1 MAEPEAPQAAPTHD
15 AAYAHCGEM
24 LRAQDRDRFLATL
37 FAPEAERRHLWALYA
52 FSQEIARVREVVR
65 EALPGEMRLQ
75 WWREVIEGL
84 GRGDVSGHPVALAIC
99 ATLEAKSLPRGALL
113 NLIDARTFDLYDDP
127 MPTLND
133 LEGYAGET
141 ASILI
146 QLGAQILTGRAQPAV
161 AEAAGHAGVA
171 IALTGLMRAFP
182 FHAAR
187 GQCYLPLDMLRAQG
201 IGREEA
207 VGGIPSPAL
216 AKVFSELR
224 AVAAGHVRAAVQGLG
239 DVPRDALPVFL
250 PLALVPGDLKALAR
264 VSDPFKTVAGTP
276 PFLRLWTIWRA
287 ARRARA
293 GRPLVKPPAA

>member
-1 MAEPEAPQAAPTHD
+1 MAEPAPPATAPSLD

-24 LRAQDRDRFLATL
+24 LRVQDRDRFLATL
-37 FAPEAERRHLWALYA
+37 FAAESERRHLWALYA
-52 FSQEIARVREVVR
+52 FSLEIARVREVVR

-99 ATLEAKSLPRGALL
+99 DTIDAKALPRGPLL

-182 FHAAR
+182 FHASR
-187 GQCYLPLDMLRAQG
+187 GQCYLPLDMLRAEG
-201 IGREEA
+201 IGRDEA
-207 VGGIPSPAL
+207 VGGTGSAAL
-216 AKVFSELR
+216 AKVFAHLR
-224 AVAAGHVRAAVQGLG
+224 SIAAGHVRAAVQGLA
-239 DVPRDALPVFL
+239 DAPRDALPVFL

-264 VSDPFKTVAGTP
+264 VSDPFQTVAGTSP
-276 PFLRLWTIWRA
+276 LVRLWTIWRA

>member
-1 MAEPEAPQAAPTHD
+1 MAEPDAAAPLTLD
-15 AAYAHCGEM
+15 AAYTHCGEL
-24 LRAQDRDRFLATL
+24 LRAQDRDRFLASL
-37 FAPEAERRHLWALYA
+37 FVPEGERPHIWALYA
-52 FSQEIARVREVVR
+52 FSLEIARVREVVR

-84 GRGDVSGHPVALAIC
+84 GRGDVSGHPVALAIS

-146 QLGAQILTGRAQPAV
+146 QLGAQILTGSAQPAV

-187 GQCYLPLDMLRAQG
+187 GQCYLPSDMLRAHG
-201 IGREEA
+201 IGRDEA
-207 VGGIPSPAL
+207 VGGAPSAAL
-216 AKVFSELR
+216 DEVLRELR
-224 AVAAGHVRAAVQGLG
+224 AVAARHVRSAAECLG
-239 DVPRDALPVFL
+239 SVPRDALPVFL
-250 PLALVPGDLKALAR
+250 PLALVPGDLKALGR
-264 VSDPFKTVAGTP
+264 VRDPFKTVAGAAP
-276 PFLRLWTIWRA
+276 LMRLWTIWRA

-293 GRPLVKPPAA
+293 GRPLVRPPAA

>member
-1 MAEPEAPQAAPTHD
+1 MAEPDTTSASPTLE

-24 LRAQDRDRFLATL
+24 LRAQDRDRFLATV
-37 FAPEAERRHLWALYA
+37 FAPQAERPHLWALYA

-171 IALTGLMRAFP
+171 IAMTGLMRAFP

-187 GQCYLPLDMLRAQG
+187 GQCYLPLDMLRAEG
-201 IGREEA
+201 IGRDEA
-207 VGGIPSPAL
+207 VGGAPSPGL
-216 AKVFSELR
+216 LKVQAQLR
-224 AVAAGHVRAAVQGLG
+224 DVAGRHVRAAQTSLG
-239 DVPRDALPVFL
+239 DAPAEALPVFL
-250 PLALVPGDLKALAR
+250 PLALVPKDLRALER
-264 VSDPFKTVAGTP
+264 VSDPFKTVAGAP
-276 PFLRLWTIWRA
+276 PLVRLWTIWRA

-293 GRPLVKPPAA
+293 GWPLVRLPAG